1 MKKLMFLSI
10 VVSALMFAG
19 SAVAADEP
27 EEKEKAKP
35 AWDFKGQALI
45 YYQTADGYRG
55 GSLFDQGP
63 PSLTSGWARGAG
75 GIQFSGTNKDVV
87 GGVGAGFEL
96 SGISTIGMHNSI
108 VFAPPQNA
116 GGNTGG
122 AITQGYLTY
131 GLSNTSIKVFRQTLP
146 KSLSPFAF
154 SEGWNM
160 FKNSFD
166 AGLVV
171 NSSVPDTTLVYAY
184 VARRNNSVGDLNDF
198 NKFYGSDAAHM
209 ITAQNKSIEGL
220 TLTGSY
226 YYLPD
231 ATDAGNA
238 DALWFDVGYKADQ
251 VSLAFQIGSI
261 GGAAVPEDND
271 AWGAKIAGKL
281 GPVNVSLAYS
291 SVGDGSLRV
300 ANLAGAGV
308 KTPLYTQAVLNQ
320 NAIKMDSDSFKLAGS
335 MKGLGGTFVA
345 AYANSDLGPS
355 ALGSVFGLGVGGE
368 GTYEEYELIYQRP
381 VGKHIKTFT
390 AFIIQKDDRQ
400 AFGSQN
406 FFRFW
411 IRYDF

>member
-1 MKKLMFLSI
+1 MKKFMFQSI
-10 VVSALMFAG
+10 VISALMFAG
-19 SAVAADEP
+19 SALAADEP

-45 YYQTADGYRG
+45 YYQTADGYRD

-63 PSLTSGWARGAG
+63 PSQTSGWARGAG
-75 GIQFSGTNKDVV
+75 GIQFTGTNKDLV
-87 GGVGAGFEL
+87 GGVGVGFEL
-96 SGISTIGMHNSI
+96 SGISTLGMHNSI
-108 VFAPPQNA
+108 VFAPPQNG

-131 GLSNTSIKVFRQTLP
+131 GLSNTSFKVFRQNLP

-171 NSSVPDTTLVYAY
+171 NSSLPDTTLVYAY

-198 NKFYGSDAAHM
+198 NKFYDSDAAHM
-209 ITAQNKSIEGL
+209 VTVQNKSIGDL
-220 TLTGSY
+220 TLTGTY
-226 YYLPD
+226 YFLPD
-231 ATDAGNA
+231 ATAAGNA
-238 DALWFDVGYKADQ
+238 DALWFDAGYKAEHFT
-251 VSLAFQIGSI
+251 LGFQIGSI

-271 AWGAKIAGKL
+271 AWGAKIAGKI
-281 GPVNVSLAYS
+281 GPVNASLAYS
-291 SVGDGSLRV
+291 SVGDGTLRI

-320 NAIKMDSDSFKLAGS
+320 NTIKMDSDTFKLAGS
-335 MKGLGGTFVA
+335 MKGLGGTWVA
-345 AYANSDLGPS
+345 AYINSDLGPA

-368 GTYEEYELIYQRP
+368 GTYQEYELIYKRP
-381 VGKHIKTFT
+381 IGKHISTFT
-390 AFIIQKDDRQ
+390 ALIFQDDDRQ
-400 AFGSQN
+400 AFGSQT

-411 IRYDF
+411 LRYNF